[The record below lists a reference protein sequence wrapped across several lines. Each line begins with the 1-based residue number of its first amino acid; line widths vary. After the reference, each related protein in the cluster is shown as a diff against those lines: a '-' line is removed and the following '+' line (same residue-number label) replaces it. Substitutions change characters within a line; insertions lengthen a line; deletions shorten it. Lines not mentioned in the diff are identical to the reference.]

1 MDNKQN
7 IAPSRASSGAS
18 SGARSS
24 ARSGGV
30 LHVNVRHTSHFT
42 VVGNHLAQHQELSLV
57 AIGLAVH
64 IQSLPDGA
72 KIGIKFLVER
82 FPESEY
88 RIAEALREL
97 EAKGYLKRT
106 RERLASGRV
115 ITRSTSYNQPCDI
128 AAHLPPAPVP
138 VPAPAPVPVPAPAPA
153 PAPAPVEVPAPAPAP
168 VLVAAPAPALAPVP
182 VPIAVPAPRRQDPTP
197 DLHRR
202 ASAILLGLRREAPV
216 LVLSE
221 SDVRSLTPAVAAWLE
236 RDAAPAS
243 IALAL
248 TTDLPV
254 PLKYPAKLLAHRL
267 SALLPAAVPPA
278 PVAPPPV
285 PLQNCDDCDRAF
297 RAPEPGRC
305 GECLAELSVTA
316 QNLSQPRTLSP

>member
-1 MDNKQN
+1 MDNQQN

-97 EAKGYLKRT
+97 ETKGYLKRT

-115 ITRSTSYNQPCDI
+115 ITRSTSYNQPCEV
-128 AAHLPPAPVP
+128 AAAPPPAPAPGPVPVPVPVP
-138 VPAPAPVPVPAPAPA
+138 VPAAAA
-153 PAPAPVEVPAPAPAP
+153 APVEAPAP
-168 VLVAAPAPALAPVP
+168 VLVAAPAPAPARVPAP
-182 VPIAVPAPRRQDPTP
+182 ISVPAPRRQEPIP

-221 SDVRSLTPAVAAWLE
+221 SDIRSLTPAVAAWLE

-243 IALAL
+243 ITLAL

-267 SALLPAAVPPA
+267 STLLPAAVPPA
-278 PVAPPPV
+278 PFTPPPV

-297 RAPEPGRC
+297 RAPEAGRC

-316 QNLSQPRTLSP
+316 

>member
-1 MDNKQN
+1 MDNQQN
-7 IAPSRASSGAS
+7 IAPSRASSV
-18 SGARSS
+18 ARSS
-24 ARSGGV
+24 TRSGGV

-42 VVGNHLAQHQELSLV
+42 VVGNHLAQHQQLSLV

-97 EAKGYLKRT
+97 ETKGYLKRT

-115 ITRSTSYNQPCDI
+115 ITRSTSYNQPCDV
-128 AAHLPPAPVP
+128 AASPPPAPVP
-138 VPAPAPVPVPAPAPA
+138 ARLPVPAAVAAPAPA
-153 PAPAPVEVPAPAPAP
+153 PALVAPPAPAPT
-168 VLVAAPAPALAPVP
+168 PVP
-182 VPIAVPAPRRQDPTP
+182 VPVPVHRPQELTP

-202 ASAILLGLRREAPV
+202 ASAVLLGLRREAPV

-221 SDVRSLTPAVAAWLE
+221 NDIRNLTPAVAAWLE
-236 RDAAPAS
+236 RDATPAS
-243 IALAL
+243 ITRAL

-267 SALLPAAVPPA
+267 SALLPAPVPAAHVP
-278 PVAPPPV
+278 PPPV

-316 QNLSQPRTLSP
+316 

>member
-1 MDNKQN
+1 MDIQQN
-7 IAPSRASSGAS
+7 IAPSRASSGAR
-18 SGARSS
+18 SGPG
-24 ARSGGV
+24 SGGV

-97 EAKGYLKRT
+97 ETKGYLKRT

-115 ITRSTSYNQPCDI
+115 ITRSTSYNQPCVV
-128 AAHLPPAPVP
+128 AADPPPT
-138 VPAPAPVPVPAPAPA
+138 PAPAPA
-153 PAPAPVEVPAPAPAP
+153 PAPAAAPVAAAAPAPAP
-168 VLVAAPAPALAPVP
+168 VETVPPASTPTPAPVP
-182 VPIAVPAPRRQDPTP
+182 VPVPVPVPRPQEPTP

-216 LVLSE
+216 LVLSQN
-221 SDVRSLTPAVAAWLE
+221 DIRSLTPAVAAWLE

-243 IALAL
+243 ITRAL

-267 SALLPAAVPPA
+267 NALLPAPIPAAYVP
-278 PVAPPPV
+278 PPPV

-316 QNLSQPRTLSP
+316 

>member
-1 MDNKQN
+1 MDNQQN
-7 IAPSRASSGAS
+7 IAPSRASSGIS

-97 EAKGYLKRT
+97 ETKGYLKRT

-115 ITRSTSYNQPCDI
+115 ITRSTSYNQPCDV
-128 AAHLPPAPVP
+128 AADLPPAPVL
-138 VPAPAPVPVPAPAPA
+138 VPVPAAA
-153 PAPAPVEVPAPAPAP
+153 AAPVEAPAPAP
-168 VLVAAPAPALAPVP
+168 VLVAAPAPAPVP
-182 VPIAVPAPRRQDPTP
+182 VPVSVPAPGGRNPTRICTDARRPSCSGCGARLP
-197 DLHRR
+197 YSSSPR
-202 ASAILLGLRREAPV
+202 ATS
-216 LVLSE
+216 
-221 SDVRSLTPAVAAWLE
+221 T
-236 RDAAPAS
+236 AS
-243 IALAL
+243 
-248 TTDLPV
+248 
-254 PLKYPAKLLAHRL
+254 R
-267 SALLPAAVPPA
+267 PP
-278 PVAPPPV
+278 
-285 PLQNCDDCDRAF
+285 
-297 RAPEPGRC
+297 
-305 GECLAELSVTA
+305 
-316 QNLSQPRTLSP
+316 

>member
-1 MDNKQN
+1 MDNQQN
-7 IAPSRASSGAS
+7 IAPSRASSGTSSSTS
-18 SGARSS
+18 SGIRCS

-42 VVGNHLAQHQELSLV
+42 VVGNHLAQHQDLSLV

-97 EAKGYLKRT
+97 ETKGYLKRT

-115 ITRSTSYNQPCDI
+115 ITRSTSYNQPCDV
-128 AAHLPPAPVP
+128 AADPP
-138 VPAPAPVPVPAPAPA
+138 PAPAPVSVPAPAA
-153 PAPAPVEVPAPAPAP
+153 APVETPAP
-168 VLVAAPAPALAPVP
+168 VLVAAPAPAPTPVP
-182 VPIAVPAPRRQDPTP
+182 VPAPVPRPQEPTP

-202 ASAILLGLRREAPV
+202 ASAILLGLRHEAPV

-221 SDVRSLTPAVAAWLE
+221 SDIRSLTPAVAAWLE

-243 IALAL
+243 ITLAL

-278 PVAPPPV
+278 PFTPPPV

-297 RAPEPGRC
+297 RAPEAGRC

-316 QNLSQPRTLSP
+316 

>member
-1 MDNKQN
+1 MDNPQN
-7 IAPSRASSGAS
+7 IAPSRASSGT
-18 SGARSS
+18 RSS

-115 ITRSTSYNQPCDI
+115 ITRSTSYNQPCEV
-128 AAHLPPAPVP
+128 AADPPPVPVPVP
-138 VPAPAPVPVPAPAPA
+138 VPAAPAA
-153 PAPAPVEVPAPAPAP
+153 APVEAAAP

-182 VPIAVPAPRRQDPTP
+182 DPRRQEPTPDP

-221 SDVRSLTPAVAAWLE
+221 NDIRSLAPAVAAWLE

-243 IALAL
+243 ITLAL

-278 PVAPPPV
+278 PFTPPPV

-305 GECLAELSVTA
+305 RECLAELPVSA
-316 QNLSQPRTLSP
+316 